1 MRPDERPMN
10 EVPRAVVVILLLSLA
25 LQVILHRYQPAVA
38 AQAQQLPRPPATA
51 VVRALSFSAEIAVA
65 KFAMLW
71 LQSFDN
77 QSGISIPFTGLD
89 YTRVIEWLSL
99 ILELDPSA
107 QYPLLAASRIYT
119 EVPDENKQRAMLE
132 FVEREFRQDPNAR
145 WPWMAHA
152 VYIAKHRIRDTDLA
166 LRYARTLSRDATG
179 PQVPNWAKQ
188 MVIFVLEDMGE
199 LESAKV
205 LLGGLLDSGKITD
218 SHEQWFLSQRLAEL
232 EERLAENAGE
242 E

>member
-1 MRPDERPMN
+1 MN

-38 AQAQQLPRPPATA
+38 ARAQQLPRPPATD
-51 VVRALSFSAEIAVA
+51 VVRALSFSAEIAAA